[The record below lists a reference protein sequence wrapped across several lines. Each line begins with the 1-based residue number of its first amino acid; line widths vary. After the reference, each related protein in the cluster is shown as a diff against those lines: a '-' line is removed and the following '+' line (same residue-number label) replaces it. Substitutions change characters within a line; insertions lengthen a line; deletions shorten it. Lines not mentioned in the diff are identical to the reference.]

1 MIRDFFSDLKY
12 MCSSANT
19 KSRGTYLMIA
29 AILIL
34 LPIAAI
40 SGIVATVIY
49 IAAGNFQLVPL
60 IITVVAIVVEVALI
74 VWLAKS

>member
-1 MIRDFFSDLKY
+1 
-12 MCSSANT
+12 
-19 KSRGTYLMIA
+19 MIA

-49 IAAGNFQLVPL
+49 IAAGNFQLMPL